1 MEGLANILESATE
14 TKTPNKRSSKRK
26 WREIESIKEK
36 YRLKEELKSIDPSL
50 DYDLAD
56 LEF

>member
-1 MEGLANILESATE
+1 MEGLADVFEDSIELKSNSKRAT
-14 TKTPNKRSSKRK
+14 KRK

-36 YRLKEELKSIDPSL
+36 YRLRDELRSIDPNY